1 MSSTATP
8 EERIIRAATAC
19 FARWG
24 GAKTSMGDIAEAAR
38 MQRPHLYRHFESK
51 EALITSVIVRESRA
65 LSEER
70 LRMFPRRGR
79 AATLFVKALLYGQE
93 RLAANDFANYVVQN
107 GSGLLV
113 RLLATDSA
121 FLDAEGVWW
130 NPALDHGRARGEVR
144 EDLSNADVIQ
154 WFLLSQMTIFERR
167 ELFTSPDDIRP
178 HLERFIV
185 PAVLDRPRHRRGGA
199 SQIAPSRT
207 STG

>member
-24 GAKTSMGDIAEAAR
+24 VAKTSMGDIAEAAR

-70 LRMFPRRGR
+70 LKRFPRRGR
-79 AATLFVKALLYGQE
+79 ASTLFVKALMYGQE
-93 RLAANDFANYVVQN
+93 RLASNDFTSYVVQN

-113 RLLATDSA
+113 RLLAADSA
-121 FLDAEGVWW
+121 FLEAEGLWW
-130 NPALDHGRARGEVR
+130 NPSLDHGRACGEVR
-144 EDLSNADVIQ
+144 EDLSNVEIIQ

-167 ELFTSPDDIRP
+167 DLFPSAEDTRR
-178 HLERFIV
+178 HLERFVV
-185 PAVLDRPRHRRGGA
+185 PAILVRAQRVYDR
-199 SQIAPSRT
+199 SQHVS
-207 STG
+207 